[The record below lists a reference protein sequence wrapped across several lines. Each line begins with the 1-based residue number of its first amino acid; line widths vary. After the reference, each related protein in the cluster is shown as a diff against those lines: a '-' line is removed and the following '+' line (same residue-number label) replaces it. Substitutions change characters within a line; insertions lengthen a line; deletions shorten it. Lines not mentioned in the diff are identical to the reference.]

1 MRTSVLALLATAAL
15 ALAGCGG
22 TQEAPDETANW
33 SVERLHGEARDAM
46 QERDWQKAI
55 NYLQKLEARFPYGR
69 YAQQAQLDVAYA
81 HWKYEERAAAIAAAD
96 RFIKL
101 YPNHEA
107 LDYAYYLKGLINFTE
122 NAGLF
127 AILSDPDLAERDP
140 KAAREAFAAFREVV
154 TRFPDS
160 RYAEDAAA
168 RMHYLVNS
176 LARHE
181 VYVARYYMK
190 RGAYLAAANRAQ
202 AAVSNYPQAPAVE
215 EALFIMMRAYE
226 ALGVED
232 LRADA
237 ERVLR
242 RNFPDSPHFKGP
254 VKRDVSWWRIWD
266 PDW

>member
-1 MRTSVLALLATAAL
+1 MK
-15 ALAGCGG
+15 
-22 TQEAPDETANW
+22 
-33 SVERLHGEARDAM
+33 
-46 QERDWQKAI
+46 ERDWAKAI
-55 NYLQKLEARFPYGR
+55 KYLEKLEARFPYGR
-69 YAQQAQLDVAYA
+69 YAQQAQLDVAFA
-81 HWKYEERAAAIAAAD
+81 HWKYEERAAAIAAVE

-101 YPNHEA
+101 HPNHEA

-154 TRFPDS
+154 TRFSDS
-160 RYAEDAAA
+160 RYAEDSAA
-168 RMHYLVNS
+168 RMRYLVNS

-181 VYVARYYMK
+181 VHVARYYMK
-190 RGAYLAAANRAQ
+190 RGAWLAAANRAQ
-202 AAVSNYPQAPAVE
+202 SAVSNYPQAPATE
-215 EALFIMMRAYE
+215 EALFILMRAYE

-237 ERVLR
+237 ERVMR
-242 RNFPDSPHFKGP
+242 RNFPDSPYFKGP

>member
-1 MRTSVLALLATAAL
+1 MRTSVLALLAAAAL
-15 ALAGCGG
+15 ALAGCGS
-22 TQEAPDETANW
+22 TPEAPDETAGW
-33 SVERLHGEARDAM
+33 SVERLYGEARDAM
-46 QERDWQKAI
+46 KERDWQKAI
-55 NYLQKLEARFPYGR
+55 KYLEKLEARFPYGR
-69 YAQQAQLDVAYA
+69 YAQQAQLDVAWV
-81 HWKYEERAAAIAAAD
+81 HWKYDERAAAIAAAD

-122 NAGLF
+122 NQGLF

-140 KAAREAFAAFREVV
+140 KAARDAYAAFREVV
-154 TRFPDS
+154 TRFPES
-160 RYAEDAAA
+160 KYAEDSAA
-168 RMHYLVNS
+168 RMRYLVNS

-190 RGAYLAAANRAQ
+190 RGAYVAAANRAQ
-202 AAVSNYPQAPAVE
+202 AAVSNYPQTPAIE
-215 EALFIMMRAYE
+215 EAIFILIKAYG
-226 ALGVED
+226 ALGLKD

-237 ERVLR
+237 ERVMR
-242 RNFPDSPHFKGP
+242 RNFPDSAYFKGP